1 MSWIQKNFT
10 DTYIHSKASHVRCH
24 ALNYFRES
32 FLLTFMN
39 SFSKRIWSNGSFN
52 WKLTHYRHMQTVCT
66 KDDSQ
71 VNGHLFGNA
80 NPHAPTHLTYNIS
93 HLTYKLLI
101 TPLLFILCPLTG
113 QHLHCFTQLYSKRII
128 KIININGFD
137 GLHWPVW
144 ILSTFPPT
152 GSAEKRKTN

>member
-1 MSWIQKNFT
+1 MDYLTGNLHII
-10 DTYIHSKASHVRCH
+10 DTCKLCAPRTILRSMDI
-24 ALNYFRES
+24 
-32 FLLTFMN
+32 FLV
-39 SFSKRIWSNGSFN
+39 I
-52 WKLTHYRHMQTVCT
+52 
-66 KDDSQ
+66 
-71 VNGHLFGNA
+71 A

-93 HLTYKLLI
+93 HLTYKLII